1 MDRDLTVSEVLL
13 DPMIAQMRKADAIG
27 YASFAQFMQSAARVH
42 ARQVVEHLREQRAD
56 AFYHAVE
63 AADRAQSRV
72 I

>member
-1 MDRDLTVSEVLL
+1 MNRDLTVSEVLL

-27 YASFAQFMQSAARVH
+27 YASFAQLMQSAARVH
-42 ARQVVEHLREQRAD
+42 ARQVVEHLREERAD

-63 AADRAQSRV
+63 RIQDRV